1 MDNNI
6 YVHICIS
13 VSSYLPEINNDS
25 EGRAEENV
33 TDIAEDVAVVQ
44 QVRPRVNAL
53 KVEVADVHVT
63 FVHTC
68 SNTR

>member
-1 MDNNI
+1 MYI
-6 YVHICIS
+6 YVCIS
-13 VSSYLPEINNDS
+13 VSPYLPEINNDS

-53 KVEVADVHVT
+53 KVKVADVHVT

>member
-1 MDNNI
+1 MYI
-6 YVHICIS
+6 YVCIS
-13 VSSYLPEINNDS
+13 VSPYLPEINNDS
-25 EGRAEENV
+25 ESHAEENV

-53 KVEVADVHVT
+53 KVKVADVHVT